1 MQWHDTLSWYWAAPA
16 LLLWILALGA
26 VVHAA
31 VRLGRHGATRR

>member
-1 MQWHDTLSWYWAAPA
+1 MQWHDTLSWYWMAPT

-31 VRLGRHGATRR
+31 VHPGHHRSQRR